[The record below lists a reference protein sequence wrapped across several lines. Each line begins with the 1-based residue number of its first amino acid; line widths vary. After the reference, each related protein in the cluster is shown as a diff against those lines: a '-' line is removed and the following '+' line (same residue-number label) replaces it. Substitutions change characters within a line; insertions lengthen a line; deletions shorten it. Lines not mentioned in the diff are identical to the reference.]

1 MLNILKSFGNFFT
14 LEPDADKAVKEFIKA
29 EYKKDWQ
36 AAYQHYKAEGNL
48 PNFIRRT
55 L

>member
-14 LEPDADKAVKEFIKA
+14 LEPDADKALKEFIKA
-29 EYKKDWQ
+29 EYKKDWES
-36 AAYQHYKAEGNL
+36 AYQHYKAEGTL
-48 PNFIRRT
+48 PPYMRRT

>member
-14 LEPDADKAVKEFIKA
+14 LEPDADKALKEFIKA
-29 EYKKDWQ
+29 EYKKGWL
-36 AAYQHYKAEGNL
+36 AAYKHYKAEGKL
-48 PNFIRRT
+48 PSYMRRT